1 MLAGLVA
8 QQACLSG
15 QPLRD
20 DLTLYLSSP
29 TAT

>member
-15 QPLRD
+15 QALRD
-20 DLTLYLSSP
+20 DLTLYLSSS